1 MLMSFIGWIF
11 AVLVFLTIA
20 GALYKLYITAYKMP
34 IDKDK
39 MARIKARK
47 VEMEAQDAREKEQD

>member
-1 MLMSFIGWIF
+1 MSFIGWIF

-20 GALYKLYITAYKMP
+20 GALYKLYITAYKMT

>member
-1 MLMSFIGWIF
+1 MSFIGWIF

-34 IDKDK
+34 KDK